1 MHEVTGNRAG
11 LKPSEIS
18 ALERVYRRRVAPRE
32 VVSAEL
38 GGFLCE
44 ISRRIGRQ
52 IGVLVS
58 RQGAIEHVVVGD
70 ASGLVLPEVG
80 RLRAGGGRF
89 RGLRLVHTHLRNE
102 GLSRDDLVDLAL
114 LRLDLVA
121 AVGVN
126 HEGRPADL
134 HIAHLVPPR
143 DGKSPWILLP
153 PTPFHHAS
161 VDFID
166 IITALEQEF
175 DRVLPTGRATRG
187 AERALLVVAEL
198 GKSRGQGSHD
208 NNRVRSLP
216 ALPAAE
222 RRGRVWEPAQ
232 GSHDNSVRSLPALPA
247 AERRGRVW
255 EPAQGSHDNRVRSL
269 PALPAAERRGRVWEP
284 AQGSHDNSVRS
295 LPALP
300 AAERRGRV
308 WEPAQGSHDNSVRS
322 LPALPAAERRGRVWE
337 PAQGSHD
344 NSRVHELGELCRTAG
359 IQVVDVAVQRRPE
372 PDPRYLIGRGKLED
386 VLVRAMQYD
395 ASVLIFDPDLSPGQ
409 AHAIASFT
417 DLKVIDRTILIL
429 DIFAQR
435 ARSRDAKLQVELAQ
449 LRYRLPRLHEE
460 NTMMSRLVG
469 GIGGRGP
476 GETKLEIGRRRA
488 RERLHRLE
496 KDIEQ
501 TRRQRAGRRAAR
513 KERGLPVVAIVGYT
527 NAGKST
533 LLNGLTGSDVL
544 VEDKLFATLD
554 PTTRRLRFPREREL
568 ILADTVG
575 FIRDLPK
582 DLAQAFHAT
591 LEELDDA
598 DLLLHVVDATD
609 PDRDDHITAVERIL
623 GDLALA
629 ETPRLLVYNKTDRL
643 LPEEIS
649 QLAAGG
655 RNLAISAL
663 HRPTFLPLLAAME
676 AALWREGH
684 AVGGAIERI

>member
-1 MHEVTGNRAG
+1 MHEVTGNRSG

-38 GGFLCE
+38 GAYLCE
-44 ISRRIGRQ
+44 ISRTLARQ
-52 IGVLVS
+52 VGVLIS
-58 RQGAIEHVVVGD
+58 RQGAVEHVIVGD

-80 RLRAGGGRF
+80 RLRAGHGRF

-102 GLSRDDLVDLAL
+102 ALSRDDLVDLAL
-114 LRLDLVA
+114 LRLDMVA

-134 HIAHLVPPR
+134 HVAHLVPPR
-143 DGKSPWILLP
+143 EGKSPWILLP
-153 PTPFHHAS
+153 PAPFHRAS
-161 VDFID
+161 VDFVEIID
-166 IITALEQEF
+166 SLEEEF

-187 AERALLVVAEL
+187 AERALLVVAEI
-198 GKSRGQGSHD
+198 GKQRGQS
-208 NNRVRSLP
+208 
-216 ALPAAE
+216 E
-222 RRGRVWEPAQ
+222 
-232 GSHDNSVRSLPALPA
+232 
-247 AERRGRVW
+247 
-255 EPAQGSHDNRVRSL
+255 
-269 PALPAAERRGRVWEP
+269 
-284 AQGSHDNSVRS
+284 
-295 LPALP
+295 
-300 AAERRGRV
+300 
-308 WEPAQGSHDNSVRS
+308 
-322 LPALPAAERRGRVWE
+322 
-337 PAQGSHD
+337 
-344 NSRVHELGELCRTAG
+344 SRVHELRELCRTAG
-359 IQVVDVAVQRRPE
+359 VQVVDVAIQRRPE

-449 LRYRLPRLHEE
+449 LRYRLPRLQEE

-501 TRRQRAGRRAAR
+501 TRRQRAGRRSAR
-513 KERGLPVVAIVGYT
+513 KDRGLPVVAIVGYT

-533 LLNGLTGSDVL
+533 LLNGLTGSEVL

-598 DLLLHVVDATD
+598 DLLLHVVDAAD
-609 PDRDDHITAVERIL
+609 PDRDAHITAVERIL
-623 GDLALA
+623 SDLNLA

-643 LPEEIS
+643 LPEEKS
-649 QLAAGG
+649 LLEAGG

-663 HRPTFLPLLAAME
+663 DRPTILPLLAAME
-676 AALWREGH
+676 HALWREGH
-684 AVGGAIERI
+684 SVGGYTD

>member
-11 LKPSEIS
+11 LKPSEI
-18 ALERVYRRRVAPRE
+18 ATLERVYRRRVAPRE

-38 GGFLCE
+38 GAFLCE
-44 ISRRIGRQ
+44 ISRNIARQ
-52 IGVLVS
+52 VGVLIS
-58 RQGAIEHVVVGD
+58 RQGAIEHVIVGD

-80 RLRAGGGRF
+80 RLRAGHGRF

-102 GLSRDDLVDLAL
+102 ALSRDDLVDLAL

-134 HIAHLVPPR
+134 HLAHLLPPR
-143 DGKSPWILLP
+143 EGKSPWVLLP
-153 PTPFHHAS
+153 PAPFHRAS
-161 VDFID
+161 VDFVEIID
-166 IITALEQEF
+166 ALEEEF
-175 DRVLPTGRATRG
+175 DRALPTGRATRG
-187 AERALLVVAEL
+187 SERALLVVAEI
-198 GKSRGQGSHD
+198 GRQRGQD
-208 NNRVRSLP
+208 N
-216 ALPAAE
+216 
-222 RRGRVWEPAQ
+222 
-232 GSHDNSVRSLPALPA
+232 
-247 AERRGRVW
+247 
-255 EPAQGSHDNRVRSL
+255 
-269 PALPAAERRGRVWEP
+269 
-284 AQGSHDNSVRS
+284 
-295 LPALP
+295 
-300 AAERRGRV
+300 
-308 WEPAQGSHDNSVRS
+308 
-322 LPALPAAERRGRVWE
+322 
-337 PAQGSHD
+337 
-344 NSRVHELGELCRTAG
+344 NSRVHELRELCRTAG
-359 IQVVDVAVQRRPE
+359 IQVVDVAIQRRPE

-449 LRYRLPRLHEE
+449 LRYRLPRLQEE

-501 TRRQRAGRRAAR
+501 TRRQRAGRRSAR
-513 KERGLPVVAIVGYT
+513 QHRGLPVVAIVGYT

-533 LLNGLTGSDVL
+533 LLNSLTGSEVL

-598 DLLLHVVDATD
+598 DLLLHVVDAAD
-609 PDRDDHITAVERIL
+609 PDRDAHIVAVEKIL

-643 LPEEIS
+643 LPEEKSI
-649 QLAAGG
+649 LEAGG
-655 RNLAISAL
+655 RNLTISAL
-663 HRPTFLPLLAAME
+663 DRPTILPLLAAME
-676 AALWREGH
+676 RALWREGH
-684 AVGGAIERI
+684 TVGGYVD

>member
-1 MHEVTGNRAG
+1 MQEVTGNRTG
-11 LKPSEIS
+11 LKPSEIA
-18 ALERVYRRRVAPRE
+18 ALERVYRRRVMPHE

-38 GGFLCE
+38 GTFLCE
-44 ISRRIGRQ
+44 ISRGIARQ
-52 IGVLVS
+52 VGVLIS
-58 RQGAIEHVVVGD
+58 RQGSIEHVIVGD

-80 RLRAGGGRF
+80 RLRAGHGRF

-102 GLSRDDLVDLAL
+102 ALSRDDLVDLAL
-114 LRLDLVA
+114 LRLDMVA

-134 HIAHLVPPR
+134 HVAHLVPPR
-143 DGKSPWILLP
+143 EGKSPWVLLP
-153 PTPFHHAS
+153 PAPFHRAD
-161 VDFID
+161 VDFVE
-166 IITALEQEF
+166 IIGALEEEF
-175 DRVLPTGRATRG
+175 DRALPTGRATRG
-187 AERALLVVAEL
+187 AERALLVVAEI
-198 GKSRGQGSHD
+198 GKQRGQS
-208 NNRVRSLP
+208 
-216 ALPAAE
+216 E
-222 RRGRVWEPAQ
+222 
-232 GSHDNSVRSLPALPA
+232 
-247 AERRGRVW
+247 
-255 EPAQGSHDNRVRSL
+255 
-269 PALPAAERRGRVWEP
+269 
-284 AQGSHDNSVRS
+284 
-295 LPALP
+295 
-300 AAERRGRV
+300 
-308 WEPAQGSHDNSVRS
+308 
-322 LPALPAAERRGRVWE
+322 
-337 PAQGSHD
+337 
-344 NSRVHELGELCRTAG
+344 SRVHELRELCRTAG
-359 IQVVDVAVQRRPE
+359 IQVVDVAIQRRPE

-449 LRYRLPRLHEE
+449 LRYRLPRLQEE

-501 TRRQRAGRRAAR
+501 TRKQRAGRRSAR
-513 KERGLPVVAIVGYT
+513 KDRGLPVVAIVGYT

-533 LLNGLTGSDVL
+533 LLNSLTGSEVL
-544 VEDKLFATLD
+544 VENKLFATLD

-598 DLLLHVVDATD
+598 DLLLHVVDAAD
-609 PDRDDHITAVERIL
+609 PDRDAHIVAVEKIL
-623 GDLALA
+623 GDLELA

-643 LPEEIS
+643 LPEEKSI
-649 QLAAGG
+649 LEAGG
-655 RNLAISAL
+655 RTLVISAL
-663 HRPTFLPLLAAME
+663 DRPTILPLLAAME
-676 AALWREGH
+676 HALWREGH
-684 AVGGAIERI
+684 TVGGYRESELQVDSAVLTPEVGDETEEFDA

>member
-18 ALERVYRRRVAPRE
+18 TLERVYRRRVPPRE

-38 GGFLCE
+38 GAFLCE
-44 ISRRIGRQ
+44 ISRAMARQ
-52 IGVLVS
+52 VGVLIS
-58 RQGAIEHVVVGD
+58 RQGAIEHVIVGD

-80 RLRAGGGRF
+80 RLRAGHGRF

-102 GLSRDDLVDLAL
+102 ALSRDDLVDLAL

-134 HIAHLVPPR
+134 HVAHLVPPR
-143 DGKSPWILLP
+143 EGKSPWILLP
-153 PTPFHHAS
+153 PAPFHRAPM
-161 VDFID
+161 DFVEIID
-166 IITALEQEF
+166 ALEEEF
-175 DRVLPTGRATRG
+175 DRALPTGRATRG
-187 AERALLVVAEL
+187 AERALLVVAEI
-198 GKSRGQGSHD
+198 GKARGQSD
-208 NNRVRSLP
+208 
-216 ALPAAE
+216 A
-222 RRGRVWEPAQ
+222 
-232 GSHDNSVRSLPALPA
+232 
-247 AERRGRVW
+247 
-255 EPAQGSHDNRVRSL
+255 
-269 PALPAAERRGRVWEP
+269 
-284 AQGSHDNSVRS
+284 
-295 LPALP
+295 
-300 AAERRGRV
+300 
-308 WEPAQGSHDNSVRS
+308 
-322 LPALPAAERRGRVWE
+322 
-337 PAQGSHD
+337 
-344 NSRVHELGELCRTAG
+344 RVHELRELCRTAG

-386 VLVRAMQYD
+386 VLVRAMQFD
-395 ASVLIFDPDLSPGQ
+395 ASVLIFDPDLTPGQ

-449 LRYRLPRLHEE
+449 LRYRLPRLQEE

-496 KDIEQ
+496 NDIEQ
-501 TRRQRAGRRAAR
+501 TRRQRAGRRSAR

-533 LLNGLTGSDVL
+533 LLNGLTGSEVL

-598 DLLLHVVDATD
+598 DLLLHVVDAAD
-609 PDRDDHITAVERIL
+609 PDRDAHITAVEKIL

-643 LPEEIS
+643 LPEEKS
-649 QLAAGG
+649 VLEAGG
-655 RNLAISAL
+655 RTLAISAL
-663 HRPTFLPLLAAME
+663 DRSTILPLLAAME
-676 AALWREGH
+676 HALWREGH
-684 AVGGAIERI
+684 TVE

>member
-1 MHEVTGNRAG
+1 MHEVTGNRSG
-11 LKPSEIS
+11 LKPSELS
-18 ALERVYRRRVAPRE
+18 TLERIYRRRVAPRE

-38 GGFLCE
+38 GAFLCE
-44 ISRRIGRQ
+44 ISSLIGRQ
-52 IGVLVS
+52 VGVLIS
-58 RQGAIEHVVVGD
+58 RQGAIEHVIVGD
-70 ASGLVLPEVG
+70 ASRLVLPEVG
-80 RLRAGGGRF
+80 RLRAGHGRF

-102 GLSRDDLVDLAL
+102 ALSRDDLVDLAL

-134 HIAHLVPPR
+134 HVAHLVPPR
-143 DGKSPWILLP
+143 EGKSPWILLP
-153 PTPFHHAS
+153 PEPFHRAS
-161 VDFID
+161 IDFIE
-166 IITALEQEF
+166 IIDALEEEF

-187 AERALLVVAEL
+187 AERALLVVAEI
-198 GKSRGQGSHD
+198 GKARGQT
-208 NNRVRSLP
+208 
-216 ALPAAE
+216 
-222 RRGRVWEPAQ
+222 
-232 GSHDNSVRSLPALPA
+232 NS
-247 AERRGRVW
+247 
-255 EPAQGSHDNRVRSL
+255 N
-269 PALPAAERRGRVWEP
+269 
-284 AQGSHDNSVRS
+284 
-295 LPALP
+295 
-300 AAERRGRV
+300 
-308 WEPAQGSHDNSVRS
+308 
-322 LPALPAAERRGRVWE
+322 
-337 PAQGSHD
+337 
-344 NSRVHELGELCRTAG
+344 NSRVHELRELCRTAG
-359 IQVVDVAVQRRPE
+359 IQVVDVAIQRRPE

-409 AHAIASFT
+409 AHAVSAFT

-449 LRYRLPRLHEE
+449 LRYRLPRLQEE

-501 TRRQRAGRRAAR
+501 TRQQRKGRRAAR
-513 KERGLPVVAIVGYT
+513 EGRGLPVVAIVGYT

-533 LLNGLTGSDVL
+533 LLNSLTGSEVL

-598 DLLLHVVDATD
+598 DLLLHVVDAAD
-609 PDRDDHITAVERIL
+609 PDRDVHIAAVERIL
-623 GDLALA
+623 GDLELA
-629 ETPRLLVYNKTDRL
+629 ETPRLLVYNKVDRL
-643 LPEEIS
+643 LPEEKAILVAS
-649 QLAAGG
+649 G

-663 HRPTFLPLLAAME
+663 DRPTILPLLAAME
-676 AALWREGH
+676 HALWREGH
-684 AVGGAIERI
+684 TVGGYAG

>member
-18 ALERVYRRRVAPRE
+18 ALERIYRRRVVPNE
-32 VVSAEL
+32 IVSAEL
-38 GGFLCE
+38 AGFLCE
-44 ISRRIGRQ
+44 VSRGLARQ
-52 IGVLVS
+52 IGILIS
-58 RQGAIEHVVVGD
+58 RQGTVEHVIVGD

-80 RLRAGGGRF
+80 RLRAGHGRF

-102 GLSRDDLVDLAL
+102 ALSRDDLVDLAL

-134 HIAHLVPPR
+134 HVAHLLPPR
-143 DGKSPWILLP
+143 EGKSPWVLLP
-153 PTPFHHAS
+153 PTPFFRS
-161 VDFID
+161 DIDFAQTIE
-166 IITALEQEF
+166 ALEEEF
-175 DRVLPTGRATRG
+175 DRIVPSGRATRDG
-187 AERALLVVAEL
+187 ERALLVVAEI
-198 GKSRGQGSHD
+198 GKMRGHS
-208 NNRVRSLP
+208 
-216 ALPAAE
+216 E
-222 RRGRVWEPAQ
+222 GRI
-232 GSHDNSVRSLPALPA
+232 
-247 AERRGRVW
+247 
-255 EPAQGSHDNRVRSL
+255 
-269 PALPAAERRGRVWEP
+269 
-284 AQGSHDNSVRS
+284 
-295 LPALP
+295 
-300 AAERRGRV
+300 
-308 WEPAQGSHDNSVRS
+308 
-322 LPALPAAERRGRVWE
+322 
-337 PAQGSHD
+337 
-344 NSRVHELGELCRTAG
+344 HELRELCRTAG
-359 IQVVDVAVQRRPE
+359 IEVVDVAVQRRPE

-395 ASVLIFDPDLSPGQ
+395 AGVLIFDPDLTPGQ
-409 AHAIASFT
+409 AHSIASFT
-417 DLKVIDRTILIL
+417 DLKVLDRTILIL

-449 LRYRLPRLHEE
+449 LRYRLPRLQEE

-496 KDIEQ
+496 KEIEQ
-501 TRRQRAGRRAAR
+501 TRRQRAGRRSAR

-533 LLNGLTGSDVL
+533 LLNSLTGSDVL

-598 DLLLHVVDATD
+598 DLLLQVVDASD
-609 PDRDDHITAVERIL
+609 ADRDAQITAVERIL
-623 GDLALA
+623 KDLDLA
-629 ETPRLLVYNKTDRL
+629 ETPRLLVYNKVDRL
-643 LPEEIS
+643 LPEQKSILED
-649 QLAAGG
+649 GG
-655 RNLAISAL
+655 RNLVISAL
-663 HRPTFLPLLAAME
+663 EHKSVLPLLAAME
-676 AALWREGH
+676 EALWREGH
-684 AVGGAIERI
+684 EVRSNYELPSTDDSELPTD

>member
-1 MHEVTGNRAG
+1 MHEVTGNRSG
-11 LKPSEIS
+11 LKPSEIA
-18 ALERVYRRRVAPRE
+18 ALERVYRRRVTPRE

-38 GGFLCE
+38 GAYLCE
-44 ISRRIGRQ
+44 ISRALARQ
-52 IGVLVS
+52 VGVLIS
-58 RQGAIEHVVVGD
+58 RQGAIEHVIVGD
-70 ASGLVLPEVG
+70 ASGLILPEVG
-80 RLRAGGGRF
+80 RLRAGHGRF

-102 GLSRDDLVDLAL
+102 ALSRDDLVDLAL
-114 LRLDLVA
+114 LRLDMVA

-134 HIAHLVPPR
+134 HVAHLVPPR
-143 DGKSPWILLP
+143 EGKSPWILLP
-153 PTPFHHAS
+153 PAPFHRAS
-161 VDFID
+161 VDFVEIID
-166 IITALEQEF
+166 ALEEEF

-187 AERALLVVAEL
+187 AERALLVVAEI
-198 GKSRGQGSHD
+198 GKQRGQNS
-208 NNRVRSLP
+208 RVRSLP
-216 ALPAAE
+216 ALPAADH
-222 RRGRVWEPAQ
+222 RGRVGEPAQ
-232 GSHDNSVRSLPALPA
+232 GSQDK
-247 AERRGRVW
+247 
-255 EPAQGSHDNRVRSL
+255 
-269 PALPAAERRGRVWEP
+269 
-284 AQGSHDNSVRS
+284 
-295 LPALP
+295 
-300 AAERRGRV
+300 
-308 WEPAQGSHDNSVRS
+308 
-322 LPALPAAERRGRVWE
+322 
-337 PAQGSHD
+337 
-344 NSRVHELGELCRTAG
+344 NSRVHELRELCRTAG
-359 IQVVDVAVQRRPE
+359 IRVADVAIQRRPE

-417 DLKVIDRTILIL
+417 DLKVVDRTILIL

-449 LRYRLPRLHEE
+449 LRYRLPRLQEE

-501 TRRQRAGRRAAR
+501 TRQQRAGRRSAR
-513 KERGLPVVAIVGYT
+513 QDRGLPVVAIVGYT

-533 LLNGLTGSDVL
+533 LLNSLTGSEVL

-598 DLLLHVVDATD
+598 DLLLHVVDAAD
-609 PDRDDHITAVERIL
+609 PDRDAHITAVERIL
-623 GDLALA
+623 SDLNLA

-643 LPEEIS
+643 LPEEKS
-649 QLAAGG
+649 VLEAGG
-655 RNLAISAL
+655 RNLTISAL
-663 HRPTFLPLLAAME
+663 DRPTILPLLAAME
-676 AALWREGH
+676 HALWREGH
-684 AVGGAIERI
+684 TVGGFHQRDAESTESTEVAE

>member
-1 MHEVTGNRAG
+1 MHEVTGNRSG
-11 LKPSEIS
+11 LKPSEI
-18 ALERVYRRRVAPRE
+18 ATLERVYRRRVDPRE

-38 GGFLCE
+38 GTFLCE
-44 ISRRIGRQ
+44 ISRSIARQ
-52 IGVLVS
+52 VGVLIS
-58 RQGAIEHVVVGD
+58 RQGAIEHVIVGD

-80 RLRAGGGRF
+80 RLRAGHGRF

-102 GLSRDDLVDLAL
+102 ALSRDDLVDLAL

-134 HIAHLVPPR
+134 HVAHLVPPR
-143 DGKSPWILLP
+143 EGKSPWVLLP
-153 PTPFHHAS
+153 PAPFHRAA
-161 VDFID
+161 VDFIE
-166 IITALEQEF
+166 IIDALEEEF
-175 DRVLPTGRATRG
+175 DRALPTGRATRG
-187 AERALLVVAEL
+187 SERALLVVAEI
-198 GKSRGQGSHD
+198 GKLRGQS
-208 NNRVRSLP
+208 
-216 ALPAAE
+216 E
-222 RRGRVWEPAQ
+222 
-232 GSHDNSVRSLPALPA
+232 
-247 AERRGRVW
+247 
-255 EPAQGSHDNRVRSL
+255 
-269 PALPAAERRGRVWEP
+269 
-284 AQGSHDNSVRS
+284 
-295 LPALP
+295 
-300 AAERRGRV
+300 
-308 WEPAQGSHDNSVRS
+308 
-322 LPALPAAERRGRVWE
+322 
-337 PAQGSHD
+337 
-344 NSRVHELGELCRTAG
+344 SRVHELRELCRTAG
-359 IQVVDVAVQRRPE
+359 IQVVDVAIQRRPE

-449 LRYRLPRLHEE
+449 LRYRLPRLQEE

-501 TRRQRAGRRAAR
+501 TRRQRAGRRSAR
-513 KERGLPVVAIVGYT
+513 QDRGLPVVAIVGYT

-598 DLLLHVVDATD
+598 DLLLHVVDAAD
-609 PDRDDHITAVERIL
+609 PDRDAHIIAVERIL
-623 GDLALA
+623 GDLNLA

-643 LPEEIS
+643 LPEERS
-649 QLAAGG
+649 VLEAGG

-663 HRPTFLPLLAAME
+663 DRPTILPLLAAME
-676 AALWREGH
+676 HALWREGH
-684 AVGGAIERI
+684 TVD

>member
-11 LKPSEIS
+11 LKPSELS
-18 ALERVYRRRVAPRE
+18 ALERVYRRRVAPND

-38 GGFLCE
+38 GAYLCE
-44 ISRRIGRQ
+44 VSRSIGRQVGVLISRRGD
-52 IGVLVS
+52 
-58 RQGAIEHVVVGD
+58 IEHVFVGD
-70 ASGLVLPEVG
+70 ASRIVLPEVG
-80 RLRAGGGRF
+80 RLRAGHGRF

-102 GLSRDDLVDLAL
+102 TLSRDDLVDLAL

-134 HIAHLVPPR
+134 HLAHLVPPR
-143 DGKSPWILLP
+143 EGKSPWVSLP
-153 PTPFHHAS
+153 PAPFHRAP
-161 VDFID
+161 VDPAE
-166 IITALEQEF
+166 IIAALEEEF
-175 DRVLPTGRATRG
+175 ERVLPSTRATRS
-187 AERALLVVAEL
+187 AERALLVVAEI
-198 GKSRGQGSHD
+198 GKSRGDS
-208 NNRVRSLP
+208 RVRSLP

-222 RRGRVWEPAQ
+222 PRGKVWEPAQ
-232 GSHDNSVRSLPALPA
+232 GSQDNS
-247 AERRGRVW
+247 
-255 EPAQGSHDNRVRSL
+255 RVRSL
-269 PALPAAERRGRVWEP
+269 PALPAAEPRGKVWEP
-284 AQGSHDNSVRS
+284 AQGS
-295 LPALP
+295 
-300 AAERRGRV
+300 
-308 WEPAQGSHDNSVRS
+308 Q
-322 LPALPAAERRGRVWE
+322 
-337 PAQGSHD
+337 D
-344 NSRVHELGELCRTAG
+344 NSRVHELRELCRTAG
-359 IQVVDVAVQRRPE
+359 ILVVDVAVQRRPE

-386 VLVRAMQYD
+386 VLVRAMQFD

-449 LRYRLPRLHEE
+449 LRYRLPRLQEE

-501 TRRQRAGRRAAR
+501 TRRQRANRRSAR
-513 KERGLPVVAIVGYT
+513 EGHGLPVVAIVGYT

-533 LLNGLTGSDVL
+533 LLNSLTGSDVL

-582 DLAQAFHAT
+582 DLAQAFRAT
-591 LEELDDA
+591 LEELDNA
-598 DLLLHVVDATD
+598 DLLLHLVDASD
-609 PDRDDHITAVERIL
+609 PDRDAHITAVERIL
-623 GDLALA
+623 GDLNLA
-629 ETPRLLVYNKTDRL
+629 ETPRLLVYNKADRL
-643 LPEEIS
+643 QTEERAILEDS
-649 QLAAGG
+649 GRVLAV
-655 RNLAISAL
+655 SAL
-663 HRPTFLPLLAAME
+663 DRQTIGPLLAAME
-676 AALWREGH
+676 EALWREGH
-684 AVGGAIERI
+684 TMGGSVGPPDYPI

>member
-1 MHEVTGNRAG
+1 MHEITGNRSG
-11 LKPSEIS
+11 LKPSELS
-18 ALERVYRRRVAPRE
+18 ALERVYRRRVSPHE

-38 GGFLCE
+38 AAFLCE
-44 ISRRIGRQ
+44 VSRGIARQ
-52 IGVLVS
+52 VGVLIS
-58 RQGAIEHVVVGD
+58 RQGNIEHVFVGD
-70 ASGLVLPEVG
+70 ASRIMLPEVG
-80 RLRAGGGRF
+80 RLRAGHGRF

-102 GLSRDDLVDLAL
+102 ALSRDDLVDLAL

-134 HIAHLVPPR
+134 HLAHLVPPR
-143 DGKSPWILLP
+143 EGKSPWVSLP
-153 PTPFHHAS
+153 TTPFHRS
-161 VDFID
+161 DVDFVELIG
-166 IITALEQEF
+166 ALEEEF
-175 DRVLPTGRATRG
+175 DRVLPTGRATRA
-187 AERALLVVAEL
+187 AEHALLVVAEL
-198 GKSRGQGSHD
+198 GKLRGHS
-208 NNRVRSLP
+208 
-216 ALPAAE
+216 E
-222 RRGRVWEPAQ
+222 
-232 GSHDNSVRSLPALPA
+232 
-247 AERRGRVW
+247 
-255 EPAQGSHDNRVRSL
+255 
-269 PALPAAERRGRVWEP
+269 
-284 AQGSHDNSVRS
+284 
-295 LPALP
+295 
-300 AAERRGRV
+300 
-308 WEPAQGSHDNSVRS
+308 
-322 LPALPAAERRGRVWE
+322 
-337 PAQGSHD
+337 
-344 NSRVHELGELCRTAG
+344 SRVHELRELCRTAG
-359 IQVVDVAVQRRPE
+359 IEVVDVAVQRRPE

-386 VLVRAMQYD
+386 VLVRAMQFD

-449 LRYRLPRLHEE
+449 LRYRLPRLQEE

-496 KDIEQ
+496 KDVEE
-501 TRRQRAGRRAAR
+501 TRRQRKGRRKAR
-513 KERGLPVVAIVGYT
+513 EDRGLPVVAIVGYT

-533 LLNGLTGSDVL
+533 LLNGLTGSEVL

-598 DLLLHVVDATD
+598 DLLLHVVDAAD
-609 PDRDDHITAVERIL
+609 PDRDAHITAVERIL
-623 GDLALA
+623 GDLNLA
-629 ETPRLLVYNKTDRL
+629 ETPRLLVYNKVDRL
-643 LPEEIS
+643 LPEEKAILES
-649 QLAAGG
+649 GG
-655 RNLAISAL
+655 QSLAISAL
-663 HRPTFLPLLAAME
+663 DRTTVLPLLAAME
-676 AALWREGH
+676 TALWREGH
-684 AVGGAIERI
+684 QVHG

>member
-1 MHEVTGNRAG
+1 MHEVTGNLAG

-18 ALERVYRRRVAPRE
+18 TLERVYRRRVLARE
-32 VVSAEL
+32 VVSVEL

-44 ISRRIGRQ
+44 VSRLIGRQ
-52 IGVLVS
+52 VGVLIS
-58 RQGAIEHVVVGD
+58 RQGAIEHVIVGD

-80 RLRAGGGRF
+80 RLRAGHGRF
-89 RGLRLVHTHLRNE
+89 RGLRLVPTHLRNE
-102 GLSRDDLVDLAL
+102 ALSRDDLVDLAL

-134 HIAHLVPPR
+134 HVAHLVPPR
-143 DGKSPWILLP
+143 EGKSPWVLLP
-153 PTPFHHAS
+153 PESFHRAS
-161 VDFID
+161 VDFVEIID
-166 IITALEQEF
+166 ALQEEF

-187 AERALLVVAEL
+187 AERALLVMAEI
-198 GKSRGQGSHD
+198 GKARGQD
-208 NNRVRSLP
+208 N
-216 ALPAAE
+216 
-222 RRGRVWEPAQ
+222 
-232 GSHDNSVRSLPALPA
+232 
-247 AERRGRVW
+247 
-255 EPAQGSHDNRVRSL
+255 
-269 PALPAAERRGRVWEP
+269 
-284 AQGSHDNSVRS
+284 
-295 LPALP
+295 
-300 AAERRGRV
+300 
-308 WEPAQGSHDNSVRS
+308 
-322 LPALPAAERRGRVWE
+322 
-337 PAQGSHD
+337 
-344 NSRVHELGELCRTAG
+344 NSRVHELRELCRTAG
-359 IQVVDVAVQRRPE
+359 IQVVDVAIQRRPE

-395 ASVLIFDPDLSPGQ
+395 ASMLIFDPDLSPGQ
-409 AHAIASFT
+409 AHAVASFT

-449 LRYRLPRLHEE
+449 LRYRLPRLQEE

-501 TRRQRAGRRAAR
+501 TRRQRKGRRAAR
-513 KERGLPVVAIVGYT
+513 EGRGLPVVAIVGYT

-533 LLNGLTGSDVL
+533 LLNSLTGSEVL

-598 DLLLHVVDATD
+598 DLLLHVVDAAD
-609 PDRDDHITAVERIL
+609 PDRDAHIVAVERIL
-623 GDLALA
+623 GDLELA
-629 ETPRLLVYNKTDRL
+629 ETPRLLVYNKADRL
-643 LPEEIS
+643 LPEEKS
-649 QLAAGG
+649 LLAAGG
-655 RNLAISAL
+655 RNIAISAL
-663 HRPTFLPLLAAME
+663 DKQTILPLLAAME
-676 AALWREGH
+676 NALWREGH
-684 AVGGAIERI
+684 TVGGYTG

>member
-11 LKPSEIS
+11 LKPSELS
-18 ALERVYRRRVAPRE
+18 ALERVYRRRVASDE

-38 GGFLCE
+38 GAYLCE
-44 ISRRIGRQ
+44 VSRAIGRQVGVLISRRGD
-52 IGVLVS
+52 
-58 RQGAIEHVVVGD
+58 IEHVFVGD
-70 ASGLVLPEVG
+70 ASRIVLPEVG
-80 RLRAGGGRF
+80 RLRAGHGRF

-102 GLSRDDLVDLAL
+102 TLSRDDLVDLAL

-134 HIAHLVPPR
+134 HLAHLLPPR
-143 DGKSPWILLP
+143 EGKSPWVSLP
-153 PTPFHHAS
+153 PTPFHRAS
-161 VDFID
+161 VDPAEIVA
-166 IITALEQEF
+166 ALEEEF
-175 DRVLPTGRATRG
+175 ERVLPSTRATRS
-187 AERALLVVAEL
+187 AERALLVVAEI
-198 GKSRGQGSHD
+198 GKSRGGSES
-208 NNRVRSLP
+208 RVRSLP

-222 RRGRVWEPAQ
+222 HRGRVWEPSQ
-232 GSHDNSVRSLPALPA
+232 GFQDNNS
-247 AERRGRVW
+247 
-255 EPAQGSHDNRVRSL
+255 RVRSL
-269 PALPAAERRGRVWEP
+269 PALGTCQPAHSPPRASPSPSPVAEHRRRVSEAERSKGEAGWVGGCRGQSEP
-284 AQGSHDNSVRS
+284 AQGSQDNN
-295 LPALP
+295 
-300 AAERRGRV
+300 
-308 WEPAQGSHDNSVRS
+308 SH
-322 LPALPAAERRGRVWE
+322 
-337 PAQGSHD
+337 
-344 NSRVHELGELCRTAG
+344 VHELRELCRTAG
-359 IQVVDVAVQRRPE
+359 ILVVDVAVQRRPE

-501 TRRQRAGRRAAR
+501 TRRQRAGRRSAR
-513 KERGLPVVAIVGYT
+513 EDRGLPVVAIVGYT

-533 LLNGLTGSDVL
+533 LLNGLTDSDVL

-591 LEELDDA
+591 LEELDNA
-598 DLLLHVVDATD
+598 DLLLHVVDASD
-609 PDRDDHITAVERIL
+609 PDRDAHITAVERIL
-623 GDLALA
+623 GDLNLA
-629 ETPRLLVYNKTDRL
+629 ETPRLLVYNKADRL
-643 LPEEIS
+643 LPEEKAI
-649 QLAAGG
+649 LEDNG
-655 RNLAISAL
+655 RTIAISAL
-663 HRPTFLPLLAAME
+663 DRQTIGPLLTAME
-676 AALWREGH
+676 EALWREGH
-684 AVGGAIERI
+684 SVGGYAGSP

>member
-11 LKPSEIS
+11 LKPSELS
-18 ALERVYRRRVAPRE
+18 ALERVYRRRVAPHD

-38 GGFLCE
+38 GAYLCE
-44 ISRRIGRQ
+44 VSRSIGRQVGVLISRRGD
-52 IGVLVS
+52 
-58 RQGAIEHVVVGD
+58 IEHVFVGD
-70 ASGLVLPEVG
+70 ASRIVLPEVG
-80 RLRAGGGRF
+80 RLRAGHGRF

-102 GLSRDDLVDLAL
+102 TLSRDDLVDLAL

-126 HEGRPADL
+126 YEGRPADL
-134 HIAHLVPPR
+134 HLAHLVPPR
-143 DGKSPWILLP
+143 EGKSPWVSLP
-153 PTPFHHAS
+153 PTPFHRAS
-161 VDFID
+161 ADPAEIVA
-166 IITALEQEF
+166 ALEEEF
-175 DRVLPTGRATRG
+175 ERVLPSTRATRS
-187 AERALLVVAEL
+187 AERALLVVAEI
-198 GKSRGQGSHD
+198 GKSRSGSES
-208 NNRVRSLP
+208 RVRSLP
-216 ALPAAE
+216 AVPAAE
-222 RRGRVWEPAQ
+222 HRGRGWEPAQ
-232 GSHDNSVRSLPALPA
+232 GSQDN
-247 AERRGRVW
+247 
-255 EPAQGSHDNRVRSL
+255 
-269 PALPAAERRGRVWEP
+269 
-284 AQGSHDNSVRS
+284 
-295 LPALP
+295 
-300 AAERRGRV
+300 
-308 WEPAQGSHDNSVRS
+308 
-322 LPALPAAERRGRVWE
+322 
-337 PAQGSHD
+337 
-344 NSRVHELGELCRTAG
+344 NSRVHELRELCRTAG
-359 IQVVDVAVQRRPE
+359 ILVVDVAVQRRPE

-386 VLVRAMQYD
+386 VLVRAMQFD

-449 LRYRLPRLHEE
+449 LRYRLPRLQEE

-501 TRRQRAGRRAAR
+501 TRRQRAGRRSAR
-513 KERGLPVVAIVGYT
+513 EGRGLPVVAIVGYT

-582 DLAQAFHAT
+582 DLAQAFRAT
-591 LEELDDA
+591 LEELDNA
-598 DLLLHVVDATD
+598 DLLLHVVDASD
-609 PDRDDHITAVERIL
+609 PDRDAHITAVERIL
-623 GDLALA
+623 GDLNLA
-629 ETPRLLVYNKTDRL
+629 ETPRLLVYNKADRL
-643 LPEEIS
+643 LTEEKAI
-649 QLAAGG
+649 LENNG
-655 RNLAISAL
+655 RTLAISAL
-663 HRPTFLPLLAAME
+663 DRQSITPLLAAME
-676 AALWREGH
+676 EALWREGH
-684 AVGGAIERI
+684 AVGGYAGPPDYPI